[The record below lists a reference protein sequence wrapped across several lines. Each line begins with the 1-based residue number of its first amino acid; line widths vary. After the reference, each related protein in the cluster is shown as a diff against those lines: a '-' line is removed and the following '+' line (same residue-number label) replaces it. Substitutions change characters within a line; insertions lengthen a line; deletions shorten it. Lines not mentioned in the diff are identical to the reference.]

1 MIPARYVPACCIA
14 ALIIGA
20 SMFMQTATNNALAR
34 CENRP
39 GSTVTECRLV
49 VLGR

>member
-1 MIPARYVPACCIA
+1 MQNQFVLPCCFA

-20 SMFMQTATNNALAR
+20 SLFMQTATNNALAR
-34 CENRP
+34 CENRS
-39 GSTVTECRLV
+39 GNVTECRLI

>member
-1 MIPARYVPACCIA
+1 MPERLVFPACIA
-14 ALIIGA
+14 ALIVGA
-20 SMFMQTATNNALAR
+20 NLFMYTATNNALAR

-39 GSTVTECRLV
+39 GSTITECRLV

>member
-1 MIPARYVPACCIA
+1 MSDRFVLPACIA
-14 ALIIGA
+14 ALLIGA
-20 SMFMQTATNNALAR
+20 NLFMYTATNTALAR

-39 GSTVTECRLV
+39 GSTITECRLT

>member
-1 MIPARYVPACCIA
+1 MSERFVLPTCIA
-14 ALIIGA
+14 ALIVGA
-20 SMFMQTATNNALAR
+20 NLFMYTATNNALAR

-39 GSTVTECRLV
+39 GATVTECRLV